1 MPHNLCIFCVTL
13 LYFSIPISHKPTII
27 KYTQKND
34 IKASAISTP
43 SFVTLKFD
51 VKTLFL
57 VSERILTKKK
67 KKIQEGLPVGF
78 CCLQQLKFKI
88 RKASY
93 RTICGC
99 YSFSFSTSLLLF
111 EPLRQ

>member
-27 KYTQKND
+27 KYTKKND

-67 KKIQEGLPVGF
+67 KKKSKRVSLLVF
-78 CCLQQLKFKI
+78 VVCSNLNLKFE
-88 RKASY
+88 RLPTELYVVA
-93 RTICGC
+93 THFHFPPV
-99 YSFSFSTSLLLF
+99 SFCLSL
-111 EPLRQ
+111 